1 MKIAICGITGL
12 TGRATSQYFTEMGYK
27 VLGIG
32 RSDLGLGIGNLQQ
45 MLAGVDALINLAGA
59 PILKRWTPKWKDE
72 IYNSRI
78 ETTRLLVTAM
88 NGMSHPPKMFIS
100 SSAVGIYDD
109 KNSHNES
116 SENFSDNFLAHVCK
130 DWEAE
135 AIKVKP
141 PVRLCIFRLGV
152 VLSTKGGALQ
162 KMILPFKLGVGGT
175 IGSGKQYFPFVDIS
189 DVTRSLKWAL
199 DTESAHGVYNL
210 VAPQIIT
217 NKYYATQI
225 ANWLH
230 RPAFFPIPVIALRL
244 LFGKASKILIS
255 GQRVHPERL
264 LNQGFVFQF
273 PTLELALQSKIQ

>member
-12 TGRATSQYFTEMGYK
+12 TGRATSQFFTEMGYE
-27 VLGIG
+27 VVGIG
-32 RSDLGLGIGNLQQ
+32 RSDLAQGIDNLKQI
-45 MLAGVDALINLAGA
+45 LTGAHALINLAGA
-59 PILKRWTPKWKDE
+59 PILKRWTQKWKKE

-88 NGMSHPPKMFIS
+88 NGMSYPPKVFIS

-109 KNSHNES
+109 KNSHNEL
-116 SENFSDNFLAHVCK
+116 SENFSDDFLANVCK

-141 PVRLCIFRLGV
+141 SVRVFIFRLGV

-189 DVTRSLKWAL
+189 DVTRSFKWAL
-199 DTESAHGVYNL
+199 DTETANGVYNL

-217 NKYYATQI
+217 NKHYTTQI
-225 ANWLH
+225 AKWLH
-230 RPAFFPIPVIALRL
+230 RPAFFTLPAIALRL
-244 LFGKASKILIS
+244 MYGEASNILIT

-273 PTLELALQSKIQ
+273 PTLELALQSKIL